1 MSLVT
6 RNLHCNSRGVYGRKR
21 KLENKVRVGIIGAG
35 MVAKTHVMA
44 LADLGD
50 RLRLTGVLSRTHDS
64 AESLANDAVARCG
77 YAVKVYD
84 HLDALCADI
93 DWAIVLTPPNARVEI
108 VTALA
113 AAGKGILL
121 EKPIERDLPAA
132 TRIVEV
138 CAQAGVPLGLVFQ
151 HRMRKASRELADLI
165 AGGTLGSL
173 LMAEVNV
180 PWWRDQA
187 YYDEPGRGTYARDGG
202 GVLINQAIHSLDLM
216 LSLTGPVTEV
226 QAMAHTTALH
236 QMEAED
242 YVSAGLRFAGGAV
255 GSMVASTANFPGEA
269 ESITL
274 HFANVVARLHAGEL
288 HLVWRDG
295 RKEVRGEVAA
305 TGGGA
310 DPMAFTHEWHRDII
324 ADFADSFAAG
334 TPPAITGRDALQV
347 HALITALVQS
357 SAEKR
362 AVMVPQ
368 VEA

>member
-1 MSLVT
+1 
-6 RNLHCNSRGVYGRKR
+6 
-21 KLENKVRVGIIGAG
+21 LENKVHVGIIGAG

-50 RLRLTGVLSRTHDS
+50 RLRLTGALSRTHDS
-64 AESLANDAVARCG
+64 AEALAND
-77 YAVKVYD
+77 
-84 HLDALCADI
+84 LDALCADI

-151 HRMRKASRELADLI
+151 HRMRKASRE
-165 AGGTLGSL
+165 
-173 LMAEVNV
+173 
-180 PWWRDQA
+180 WRDQA

-334 TPPAITGRDALQV
+334 TPPAITGRNALQV